1 MRRLHNPLHFRLPES
16 KFMAISQKPFRILTL
31 DGGGTFAL
39 IEAKAL
45 DDLYPGQ
52 SGHEVLS
59 HFDMVVGCSGGSVVA
74 SLLIEGLS
82 PREIFEMFDDIE
94 NRKQLFGAL
103 PWHKALLSR
112 ITGALGNSV
121 GPRFSTAGKLQ
132 FLRNGLPTTG
142 DVPLHEVQQELRTQ
156 LESHRRNRNDPSD
169 RDFQIMIVTHDFDRG
184 RVRMMRSN
192 WQSAAANFPRHKN
205 SSISLAE
212 AVHASSTAP
221 VNWFDKPAQFDHGRY
236 WDGAMTGYNNPV
248 LAAVAEA
255 VAQGVPRENI
265 GVLSIGT
272 SAISLPP
279 AGTPGV
285 DVRMLAPAAKAS
297 FMPSVIKV
305 SKLIISDPPDIH
317 PFLAHLMLG
326 GSIPADPQHC
336 PELNTPVV
344 RMNPL
349 VQPVFGSLAEE
360 GPAQMRV
367 PAGWTVE
374 EFARLIQLDIATIEN
389 ADVELI
395 KRMCDGWMRDEWHN
409 QPIRHG
415 GNYPPASLRDLDRC
429 WEIGHR
435 VYGQAKRAWLGAT

>member
-1 MRRLHNPLHFRLPES
+1 
-16 KFMAISQKPFRILTL
+16 MAISQKPFRILTL

-82 PREIFEMFDDIE
+82 PRRIYELFDNIE

-103 PWHKALLSR
+103 PWQKSLLSR
-112 ITGALGNSV
+112 ITGAVGASV

-132 FLRNGLPTTG
+132 FLRKELPTTG
-142 DVPLHEVQQELRTQ
+142 DLPLHEIQQVLQPQ
-156 LESHRRNRNDPSD
+156 LERHRRNRNDVSD
-169 RDFQIMIVTHDFDRG
+169 RDFQIMIVTHDFDLG

-192 WQSAAANFPRHKN
+192 WQSAAANFPKHKS
-205 SSISLAE
+205 SSITLAE

-255 VAQGVPRENI
+255 VAQGVPRDSI

-285 DVRMLAPAAKAS
+285 DARMLAPAAKAS
-297 FMPSVIKV
+297 FLPSVIKI
-305 SKLIISDPPDIH
+305 SKLIISDPPYVH

-326 GSIPADPQHC
+326 GSIPGDVQKC

-349 VQPVFGSLAEE
+349 VQPVFSSYVGQE
-360 GPAQMRV
+360 GRPQIGL
-367 PAGWTVE
+367 PIGWTIQ
-374 EFARLIQLDIATIEN
+374 EFYRLIQLDIATVDN
-389 ADVELI
+389 GDVELI

-415 GNYPPASLRDLDRC
+415 EGYPPSSFEDLAQY

-435 VYGQAKRAWLGAT
+435 IYGQAKRAWLGSS